1 MDNSSYFSRIDSVF
15 LPVQDVEKA
24 VNWYTKN
31 LGVELAWKYPAVAS
45 FRLGETP
52 LTLVGY
58 EYPGYEKKPKKE
70 FQFQP
75 VTSPKFNLYAPDIEA
90 AHKDLRQRGIE
101 VTDINNHGGVID
113 FMFKDLD
120 GNVIAVVWWPEK

>member
-1 MDNSSYFSRIDSVF
+1 MGNIGNFSRIDAVF
-15 LPVQDVEKA
+15 LPVQDIEKA

-31 LGVELAWKYPAVAS
+31 LGLTLAWKYPAVAS
-45 FRLGETP
+45 LRLGETP

-58 EYPGYEKKPKKE
+58 EYPGYDKKPRKD

-90 AHKDLRQRGIE
+90 TYRQLREKNVE
-101 VTDINNHGGVID
+101 VTDINNHGDVID
-113 FMFKDLD
+113 FMFRDPD
-120 GNVIAVVWWPEK
+120 GNVIAVVWWPEQ